1 MEAAKTYW
9 SEIMVRVGPRHII
22 VRVLDIAWIEA
33 DTYYVRLHVGNRQYL
48 FRERMHVLEANLDP
62 SVFSRVHRSAIVNMN
77 HVREIRHDERSEHFV
92 VLSAGRLIKTSRSR
106 WLSFRA
112 AMRRRSRP
120 DLA

>member
-1 MEAAKTYW
+1 
-9 SEIMVRVGPRHII
+9 MVRVGSRHII
-22 VRVLDIAWIEA
+22 VRVVDIVWIEA

-62 SVFSRVHRSAIVNMN
+62 RVFSRVHRSAIVNMN
-77 HVREIRHDERSEHFV
+77 HVRELRHDEQGEHIV
-92 VLSAGRLIKTSRSR
+92 VLSAGRLIKASRSR

-112 AMRRRSRP
+112 AMLRRSRP